1 MGKGLTP
8 AQKKLTAELDAIYTL
23 LAMDYWNI
31 EEYEPREDRTTVLK
45 LQKEATIRGYIIM
58 QYTFI
63 DEMLSCEI
71 CKYFFG
77 SSKSS
82 TQLWKTKKF
91 QNFNYHILE
100 KLYLLEKLTF
110 VQAFSKIPKN
120 IATDIQ
126 ELNDVRNA
134 IAHAFF
140 PENLRRYKTKPV
152 YKGKDIFTLE
162 GIELFA
168 EDRQRV
174 NAFFSKRLKGTG
186 YL

>member
-1 MGKGLTP
+1 MGNGLTRK
-8 AQKKLTAELDAIYTL
+8 QKKIIKEMDDIYSL
-23 LAMDYWNI
+23 LRMDYWNI
-31 EEYEPREDRTTVLK
+31 EEYEPREDRTTVLE

-58 QYTFI
+58 QYTLI

-120 IATDIQ
+120 IVTDIQ

-140 PENLRRYKTKPV
+140 PENLRRYKNKPV
-152 YKGKDIFTLE
+152 YKGKDIFMLE

-168 EDRQRV
+168 EDKQRV
-174 NAFFSKRLKGTG
+174 NDFFSKRLKGTG